1 MEARL
6 IHWKTFSALAL
17 VAAVGALVVCKTT
30 PGCFLSPPPGQEAS
44 ASIQPNG
51 EQAMSTAASTKAS
64 IEHANGATF
73 EQLVLQSDV
82 PVLVDFYADWCGPC
96 QRLAPVLEEFA
107 RENGDVKV
115 VKVNVDHDG
124 DLAADYNISAI
135 PALLVFKNGKV
146 AAQTAGLANK
156 NMLQTLVA
164 R

>member
-1 MEARL
+1 
-6 IHWKTFSALAL
+6 
-17 VAAVGALVVCKTT
+17 
-30 PGCFLSPPPGQEAS
+30 
-44 ASIQPNG
+44 
-51 EQAMSTAASTKAS
+51 MSTVASTKRS
-64 IEHANGATF
+64 VQHANQATF

-115 VKVNVDHDG
+115 VKVNVDNEG
-124 DLAADYNISAI
+124 DLAAEYNVSAI
-135 PALLVFKNGKV
+135 PALLVFKDGKV

-156 NMLQTLVA
+156 NALRAMIE

>member
-6 IHWKTFSALAL
+6 VNWKVFSALAL
-17 VAAVGALVVCKTT
+17 AAVLGALVVCKTI
-30 PGCFLSPPPGQEAS
+30 PGCLWSPSAGDEAS
-44 ASIQPNG
+44 AFTQPNG
-51 EQAMSTAASTKAS
+51 EKEMSSAASAKRS
-64 IEHANGATF
+64 VQHANQATF

-96 QRLAPVLEEFA
+96 QRMAPVLEEFA

-115 VKVNVDHDG
+115 VKVNVDYDG

-135 PALLVFKNGKV
+135 PSLLVFKNGQV
-146 AAQTAGLANK
+146 AARTAGLANK
-156 NMLQTLVA
+156 GTLRALVE